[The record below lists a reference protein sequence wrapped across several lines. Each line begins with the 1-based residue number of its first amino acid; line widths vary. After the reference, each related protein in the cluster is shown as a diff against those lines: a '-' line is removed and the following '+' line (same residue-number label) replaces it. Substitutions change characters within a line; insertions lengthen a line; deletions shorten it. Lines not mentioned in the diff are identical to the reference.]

1 MNRIE
6 TTADAKHR
14 GTVIEPASRWRL
26 FDAREL
32 AGYRDIKVLD

>member
-1 MNRIE
+1 MTCIA
-6 TTADAKHR
+6 TAADAEHR

-32 AGYRDIKVLD
+32 AGYRDMKVLD